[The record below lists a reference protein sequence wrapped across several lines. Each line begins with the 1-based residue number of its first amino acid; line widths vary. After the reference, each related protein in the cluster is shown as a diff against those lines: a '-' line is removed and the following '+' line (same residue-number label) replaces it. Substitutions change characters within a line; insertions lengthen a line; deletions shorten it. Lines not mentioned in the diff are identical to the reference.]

1 MSDESWILRELVRC
15 FEEDGSLAGFASA
28 LVNLTHR
35 LVFCE
40 EVTVWSPDGVPLA
53 SDVALDA
60 VALRGPSGRA
70 WELLDRRGS
79 LVGVLRVTGCHEDL
93 AQFAEYAGFM
103 LAGCWRLHRA
113 TSELSTLR
121 LRASRLERWASSVE
135 PLLDTLTGL
144 SAESEEELLARL
156 SSAWE
161 SLTGY
166 ELAVLF
172 VDGAWRWSPGGAWE
186 GEALEVARGRLLVI
200 DDLVATR
207 FTALSATC
215 RCFMVVPVGS
225 RGFLFLGH
233 SSPGVWERL
242 ECQLV
247 WWTTSFLD
255 TWLSSLGRSRQQQ
268 QAARMAA
275 LGQLAAGMAH
285 EVNNPLGTILIA
297 LRTLQKT
304 SPGPMVE
311 AGVAACK
318 RAQEIVEKLLRYSRS
333 DQGSRTRAFLGQL
346 TSEAVELLALSGLS
360 AEVSVQDE
368 VLVLVCPGDIQQVVV
383 NLVLNARDV
392 SPSVAV
398 RVYREGSFGVVE
410 VLDEGPG
417 VDPALAERV
426 FEPFFTTKDVGKG
439 TGLGLAISRTIA
451 EDHGGSLTL
460 ENRPSGGAV
469 GRLRVPCGNA

>member
-15 FEEDGSLAGFASA
+15 FEEDGSITGFSAA
-28 LVNLTHR
+28 LVTLVHR
-35 LVFCE
+35 LVLCE

-70 WELLDRRGS
+70 YELVDRRGA
-79 LVGVLRVTGCHEDL
+79 LVGVLRVTGLTEDL
-93 AQFAEYAGFM
+93 SLFAEYAGFM
-103 LAGCWRLHRA
+103 LAACWRLHRA
-113 TSELSTLR
+113 TSELAALR

-156 SSAWE
+156 SSAWQ
-161 SLTGY
+161 SLTSY
-166 ELAVLF
+166 ELAVLY
-172 VDGAWRWSPGGAWE
+172 VDGSWRWSPGVSWE
-186 GEALEVARGRLLVI
+186 AEALEVARGRLLVI
-200 DDLVATR
+200 DDLSVTR
-207 FTALSATC
+207 FGVLSSTC

-233 SSPGVWERL
+233 PSAGVWERL

-346 TSEAVELLALSGLS
+346 CKEAVELLALSGLR
-360 AEVSVQDE
+360 ADVSCTEE
-368 VLVLVCPGDIQQVVV
+368 VLVSVCPGDIQQVVV
-383 NLVLNARDV
+383 NLVINARDV
-392 SPSVAV
+392 SPSVSV
-398 RVYREGSFGVVE
+398 RVYKDGASGVVE

-417 VDPALAERV
+417 VDPALVERV
-426 FEPFFTTKDVGKG
+426 FEPFFTTKEVGKG

-451 EDHGGSLTL
+451 EDHGGTL
-460 ENRPSGGAV
+460 ELLNRPEGGAV
-469 GRLRVPCGNA
+469 GRLRLPIAL